1 MKDVDGPRANI
12 VSEVHPYVGFVERP
26 RAESTY
32 RRFADDQP
40 VPVSSFGYLDDKEP
54 IQTRQPDRVIV
65 GILGGSVACHFAING
80 SARLGKELGSS
91 PEFAGKEFVF
101 VNLALSGY
109 KQPQQLMTLAYL
121 LTLGAQFDLVVNIDG
136 FNEVALYELEN
147 AGHHIFPAFPRS
159 WQARISSADP
169 AILLITTKLLV
180 IEERRN
186 ALARWC
192 SKIPLRYS
200 VLCNLGWRFCDRS
213 LAYDADRVL
222 TGYYQSKGRD
232 EPYFITGPPRKFA
245 GSNELYEHLATI
257 WANGSSL
264 LDRLC
269 RDKGM
274 RYLHFLQP
282 NQYVPGSKP
291 MGDDEKRVAII
302 ADHPYRRAV
311 ELGYPLLI
319 KKGKELK
326 QQGISYHDLTN
337 LFADHPEAI
346 YNDGCCHF
354 NQAGIDLMA
363 DAVAQAILEN

>member
-1 MKDVDGPRANI
+1 MATAHNQASSAPGPDQAKSADVTPSERRPRLIGLRKRLTFTIVTGVFIWLICEVGAFFLSWLLTGRPFSWDQLQSQRLALLKDVDGPRANI

-169 AILLITTKLLV
+169 AILLITTKLLI

-200 VLCNLGWRFCDRS
+200 VLCNLGWRLLRS
-213 LAYDADRVL
+213 LAGVRCRP
-222 TGYYQSKGRD
+222 S
-232 EPYFITGPPRKFA
+232 
-245 GSNELYEHLATI
+245 
-257 WANGSSL
+257 
-264 LDRLC
+264 LDRLLPV
-269 RDKGM
+269 KG
-274 RYLHFLQP
+274 
-282 NQYVPGSKP
+282 PG
-291 MGDDEKRVAII
+291 
-302 ADHPYRRAV
+302 
-311 ELGYPLLI
+311 
-319 KKGKELK
+319 
-326 QQGISYHDLTN
+326 
-337 LFADHPEAI
+337 
-346 YNDGCCHF
+346 
-354 NQAGIDLMA
+354 
-363 DAVAQAILEN
+363 